1 MGLGCHDMLGL
12 WRENAAARVA
22 QVLRETVRA
31 RGEGTRTMDETNVRT
46 RSESG
51 VGLRAVTLPG
61 RHEVEVLDA
70 ELRQHGSS
78 LEEFAARHG
87 MMPVNLIWMIVGKTP
102 ERPEVM
108 FELRE
113 LVGDPY
119 GLLGRAA

>member
-1 MGLGCHDMLGL
+1 MLGL
-12 WRENAAARVA
+12 RRGNAAARIA

-51 VGLRAVTLPG
+51 VGLRAVALPSKL
-61 RHEVEVLDA
+61 EVEVLDA
-70 ELRQHGSS
+70 ELRQQGSS
-78 LEEFAARHG
+78 LKDFAARHG